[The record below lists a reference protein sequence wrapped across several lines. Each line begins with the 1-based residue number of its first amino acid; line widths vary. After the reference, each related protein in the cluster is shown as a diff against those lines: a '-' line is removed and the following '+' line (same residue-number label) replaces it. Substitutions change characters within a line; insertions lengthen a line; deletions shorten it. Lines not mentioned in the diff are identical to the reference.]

1 MNHYNFR
8 LKERLKFFLERQFIK
23 GAHFQL
29 LFVAALIGL
38 ISLVG
43 GILVMP
49 SGEPTNSMGEAIW
62 WAFLR
67 LSDPGYLGDDE
78 GAWRR
83 LISTILTVLGYVV
96 FLGSLVAIITTWLN
110 RKIRN
115 LEQSLTPVTANNHV
129 IILGWTNR
137 TIHTAG
143 EIFCSVGRLRRFL
156 KFYGAKRLNIIIL
169 SEDVTP
175 KHMQE
180 LRDDPLIGKRADEII
195 LRSGIPIDR
204 EDLRRV
210 DSLNAAVIIIPSSS
224 SLDNEYITPDVQT
237 IKTLLSLNAE
247 VLNATTKKRFPYV
260 VAEIQDD
267 NKIKAAYR
275 AYSGPLEVIGSNTI
289 ISRLLAQNIRH
300 HGLSSVYN
308 ALLSRSISQNIF
320 SREFSGAVGKTFHQL
335 KPAFPKAI
343 LIGVVRVE
351 QEEFKP
357 ILNVSADFRLE
368 QGDHLVLV
376 ARNFNDIEME
386 EINSA
391 EDSAIIQVR
400 YQLKVEEQEGIIKI
414 LILGWNHHL
423 PSLIR
428 ELCSYED
435 EYYHITIVAMYSKAE
450 RQKELEKLENLT
462 DRLKWT
468 HIESDYV
475 RESELKKIN
484 PSAFD
489 NILLVSSDFILEK
502 EEADARTIVGYV
514 LLEEVLEKAPKKPHI
529 LLELADPDN
538 ESLLRR
544 YKSEVIISPLVL
556 SNLLA
561 GIALQREVN
570 SIYKELFTV
579 GGAEIIFRNPDEY
592 GIALG
597 TVTFREVENKAAE
610 FGETALGLYGI
621 KESLSSENDL
631 ILNPGR
637 FKKLEITSSVRLVVL
652 TTVY

>member
-1 MNHYNFR
+1 MNIYRIR
-8 LKERLKFFLERQFIK
+8 LKQRLKFFLERQFIK
-23 GAHFQL
+23 GAHYQL

-43 GILVMP
+43 GMLVLP
-49 SGEPTNSMGEAIW
+49 SGEPTSSLNEAIW

-78 GAWRR
+78 GVWRR
-83 LISTILTVLGYVV
+83 LVSTILTVLGYVV

-115 LEQSLTPVTANNHV
+115 LEQGLTPVTANNHV
-129 IILGWTNR
+129 IILGWTNL

-143 EIFCSVGRLRRFL
+143 EIFSSVGRLRRLL

-175 KHMQE
+175 RHMQE
-180 LRDDPLIGKRADEII
+180 LRDNPLIGERADEII

-224 SLDNEYITPDVQT
+224 SFENEFITPDVQT

-247 VLNATTKKRFPYV
+247 VLNAAKKQRFPYV
-260 VAEIQDD
+260 VAEIQDE

-300 HGLSSVYN
+300 HGLSAVYN
-308 ALLSRSISQNIF
+308 VFLSRSTSQNIF
-320 SREFSGAVGKTFHQL
+320 SREFPEVEGKTFHQI
-335 KPAFPKAI
+335 KAAFPKAI
-343 LIGVVRVE
+343 LLGIVRMVKNE
-351 QEEFKP
+351 RMPLLNLVPEF
-357 ILNVSADFRLE
+357 LLE
-368 QGDHLVLV
+368 PGDQLVLL
-376 ARNFNDIEME
+376 ARNSNDIQFE
-386 EINSA
+386 EIDPHKNTKV
-391 EDSAIIQVR
+391 IKVKR
-400 YQLKVEEQEGIIKI
+400 QLKVEEQEGIIKI
-414 LILGWNHHL
+414 LILGWNHHI
-423 PSLIR
+423 PALIR

-435 EYYHITIVAMYSKAE
+435 EYYHITIVAMYSKVE
-450 RQKELEKLENLT
+450 RQNELEKLENLT
-462 DRLKWT
+462 DRVQLELV
-468 HIESDYV
+468 ESDYV
-475 RESELKKIN
+475 RESELKKLN
-484 PSAFD
+484 PSSFD

-514 LLEEVLEKAPKKPHI
+514 LLEEVLENAKKRPHI

-538 ESLLRR
+538 ESLLRK
-544 YKSEVIISPLVL
+544 YNSEVIISPLVK

-579 GGAEIIFRNPDEY
+579 GGAEIIFRNLEEY
-592 GIALG
+592 DITPGSIS
-597 TVTFREVENKAAE
+597 FRELENKAAE
-610 FGETALGLYGI
+610 FGETALGILTVN
-621 KESLSSENDL
+621 EDLSREDNL

-637 FKKLEITSSVRLVVL
+637 FKNLEIKSGVRLVVL